1 MNWLKSWVNVGILL
15 AGAIVL
21 AGAVLVYQAI
31 TVSLQAENTLHANYL
46 VLAVVTSHLEKDN
59 TEWPRSWDELM
70 AAVPNQERGMYA
82 WPKDLEELQQR
93 VRIDFSLTVAQVS
106 AMDPIDFNAVAPI
119 GPHYPIGEGAVEQLL
134 KAARKRSSQKQT
146 TKP

>member
-31 TVSLQAENTLHANYL
+31 TVSLQAEHTLHANYL

-59 TEWPRSWDELM
+59 AEWPRSWDELSTTV
-70 AAVPNQERGMYA
+70 ASGQGGMYS
-82 WPKDLEELQQR
+82 WPNDREELRAR
-93 VRIDFSLTVAQVS
+93 VKIDFSLTTAQVA
-106 AMDPIDFNAVAPI
+106 AMVPSNFTAIAPL
-119 GPHYPIGEGAVEQLL
+119 GPHYPVSDGAVEQLL
-134 KAARKRSSQKQT
+134 RAARREPSNDHS
-146 TKP
+146 PRP